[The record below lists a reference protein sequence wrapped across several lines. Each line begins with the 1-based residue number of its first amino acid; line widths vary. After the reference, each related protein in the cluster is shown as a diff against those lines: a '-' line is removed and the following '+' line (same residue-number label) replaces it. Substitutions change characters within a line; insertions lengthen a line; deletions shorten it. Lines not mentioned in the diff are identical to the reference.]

1 MSTDNNVRI
10 ARLQEAILDRLGI
23 DSKHAVFD
31 FKDREGGV
39 IKLNLITI
47 NPRHEQS
54 FLFHSVKGLNKI
66 EALEKML
73 EYVET
78 HFGEENTYTIQWI
91 KVGEDDLHTSYF
103 RGRNVYDILDKFY
116 FERDLTGYRIFSIT
130 LNPVA

>member
-10 ARLQEAILDRLGI
+10 ARLQESILDRLGI
-23 DSKHAVFD
+23 DPKHAVFD

-91 KVGEDDLHTSYF
+91 QVGEDDLHTSYF

>member
-10 ARLQEAILDRLGI
+10 ARLQESILDRLGI
-23 DSKHAVFD
+23 DPKHAVFD

-91 KVGEDDLHTSYF
+91 QVGEDDLHTSYF

-116 FERDLTGYRIFSIT
+116 FERDLNGYRIFSIT